1 MIIKQ
6 NPKEINI
13 GEDTLWKMKLM
24 KNNNLWTFYKI
35 SPFLGKVVLEI
46 GSGLGTMSKFLVSA
60 DRDLTL
66 IDIDDTY
73 IDFLNKTFSH
83 NSSVKVR
90 KLDVKD
96 FDEGIFKNKFDTII
110 GINVLEHVSAD
121 KEALSKLHCGLASGG
136 RLLLVVPAHKVLFSA
151 FDKKLLHYR
160 RYSKKELVDKLNG
173 SGFIVEKVEYMNS
186 LSAIG
191 WFINFRLFRKKS
203 MPVFSII
210 VADKLI
216 FLISF
221 VERYLKIPFGLSLF
235 VVAKKQ

>member
-1 MIIKQ
+1 MEQ
-6 NPKEINI
+6 NSQKIDV

-66 IDIDDTY
+66 IDIDDAY
-73 IDFLNKTFSH
+73 VEFLNKTFSH
-83 NSSVKVR
+83 NSSVRAR

-96 FDEGIFKNKFDTII
+96 FHEGIFKNKFDTII

-121 KEALSKLHCGLASGG
+121 KEALTNLNKGLASGG
-136 RLLLVVPAHKVLFSA
+136 RLLLVVPAHKILFSA
-151 FDKKLLHYR
+151 FDKKLLHHR
-160 RYSKKELVDKLNG
+160 RYSKKELVDKLKG
-173 SGFIVEKVEYMNS
+173 AGFSVEKVEYMNS

-216 FLISF
+216 FLVSF
-221 VERYLKIPFGLSLF
+221 IEKYLKIPFGLSLF
-235 VVAKKQ
+235 VVAKKK